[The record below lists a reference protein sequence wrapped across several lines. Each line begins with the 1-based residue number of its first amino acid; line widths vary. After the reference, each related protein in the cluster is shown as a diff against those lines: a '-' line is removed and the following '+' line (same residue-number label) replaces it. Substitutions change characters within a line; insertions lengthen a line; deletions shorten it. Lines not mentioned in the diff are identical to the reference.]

1 MQGLLIDEP
10 PLQVLPSLAVKV
22 GLNEALILQQCHYW
36 LRISN
41 NVHDGHK
48 WIYNSYSK
56 WQAQF
61 PFWSE
66 RTIRR
71 AINSLEKDGYLI
83 VGNYNKAGF
92 DNTKWYRID
101 YDKLVDRRPGQNDQT
116 SRPDCPDGPGQND
129 QTNTRDYTETTT
141 ENNNAAATSGHPPE
155 IPESNDARPA
165 VGEALDLFQ
174 KTWRFPNEMQRQS
187 LIEFVDAYG
196 IQLTIAAMRLAGDR
210 DVKRGGVVG
219 FMNKVLGDWH
229 DSGVKTIEQARDEVR
244 SHYAKNYNRQ
254 QKRPAEELHDWNAEH
269 DSDNDSSTS
278 PQDLD
283 ALRSRLEA
291 IKKKHREEEENGTG

>member
-10 PLQVLPSLAVKV
+10 PLQVLPSLAVDA
-22 GLNEALILQQCHYW
+22 GLNEAIILQQCHYW
-36 LRISN
+36 LKMSN
-41 NVHDGHK
+41 NVHDGYK
-48 WIYNSYSK
+48 WIYNSYPK
-56 WQAQF
+56 WQKQF
-61 PFWSE
+61 PFWSIS
-66 RTIRR
+66 TIRR
-71 AINSLEKDGYLI
+71 AITNLEKEGYLI

-101 YDKLVDRRPGQNDQT
+101 YEKLMNRRPVQNEQT
-116 SRPDCPDGPGQND
+116 TCSDWTDGPVQNE

-141 ENNNAAATSGHPPE
+141 ENNNAAAASAHPPE
-155 IPESNDARPA
+155 IPESNDPRPA

-174 KTWRFPNEMQRQS
+174 KTWRFPTEMQRQS

-254 QKRPAEELHDWNAEH
+254 QQRPAEQLHDWNAEH
-269 DSDNDSSTS
+269 DSDDAYSAS

-283 ALRSRLEA
+283 ALKAQLAA